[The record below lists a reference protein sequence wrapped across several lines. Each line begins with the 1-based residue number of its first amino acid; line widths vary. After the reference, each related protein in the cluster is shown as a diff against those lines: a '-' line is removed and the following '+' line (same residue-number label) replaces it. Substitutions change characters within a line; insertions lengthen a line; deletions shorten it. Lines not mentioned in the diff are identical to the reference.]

1 MNCNRHYQMVERM
14 SAFQISI
21 SSRKLERTPRD
32 PLGTG
37 INEITVKF
45 QNEAPGLIF
54 FRGPF
59 WGAYVWRGLYSK
71 GNLRFK
77 IELASLLFGSKF
89 TIFALFHLVFE
100 GNFPSTS
107 PWGLIFG
114 GAIYRRVFCITSLEG
129 LYLEGLIH
137 MEGLIFRILQYF
149 KFLTNSETCPLHRE
163 GQKMI
168 TNGRDQWLTD

>member
-32 PLGTG
+32 PLRTG

-54 FRGPF
+54 FRGLF

-77 IELASLLFGSKF
+77 IEWASLLFGSKF
-89 TIFALFHLVFE
+89 TVLALFYFVFE
-100 GNFPSTS
+100 VNFLSCKP
-107 PWGLIFG
+107 PG
-114 GAIYRRVFCITSLEG
+114 G
-129 LYLEGLIH
+129 LYLEGRFNGGFFALPVWRAYIWR
-137 MEGLIFRILQYF
+137 GLHTWRGLFSEFYSIL
-149 KFLTNSETCPLHRE
+149 NS
-163 GQKMI
+163 
-168 TNGRDQWLTD
+168 

>member
-32 PLGTG
+32 PLRTG

-59 WGAYVWRGLYSK
+59 WGAYVWSGLYSK

-77 IELASLLFGSKF
+77 IEWASLLFGSKF
-89 TIFALFHLVFE
+89 TVLALFYFVFE
-100 GNFPSTS
+100 VNFLSTS
-107 PWGLIFG
+107 PRGAYIWRGDLTEGFLHYRFGGLIFG
-114 GAIYRRVFCITSLEG
+114 GAYTHGGAYFQNFTVF
-129 LYLEGLIH
+129 
-137 MEGLIFRILQYF
+137 
-149 KFLTNSETCPLHRE
+149 
-163 GQKMI
+163 
-168 TNGRDQWLTD
+168 

>member
-54 FRGPF
+54 FRGLF

-71 GNLRFK
+71 GNLHFK
-77 IELASLLFGSKF
+77 IEWASLLFGSKF
-89 TIFALFHLVFE
+89 TTFALFHFVFE
-100 GNFPSTS
+100 GNFPCTS
-107 PWGLIFG
+107 PG
-114 GAIYRRVFCITSLEG
+114 G
-129 LYLEGLIH
+129 LYLEGRFNGGFFALPVWRAYIWR
-137 MEGLIFRILQYF
+137 GLYTWRGLFSEFYSIL
-149 KFLTNSETCPLHRE
+149 NS
-163 GQKMI
+163 
-168 TNGRDQWLTD
+168 

>member
-1 MNCNRHYQMVERM
+1 MVFCRIDKDRNGRITADELQQALSNGRTRM

-59 WGAYVWRGLYSK
+59 
-71 GNLRFK
+71 
-77 IELASLLFGSKF
+77 
-89 TIFALFHLVFE
+89 
-100 GNFPSTS
+100 
-107 PWGLIFG
+107 
-114 GAIYRRVFCITSLEG
+114 
-129 LYLEGLIH
+129 
-137 MEGLIFRILQYF
+137 
-149 KFLTNSETCPLHRE
+149 
-163 GQKMI
+163 
-168 TNGRDQWLTD
+168 

>member
-77 IELASLLFGSKF
+77 IEWASLLFGSKF

-114 GAIYRRVFCITSLEG
+114 GATSQRVFCVTDLG
-129 LYLEGLIH
+129 
-137 MEGLIFRILQYF
+137 GLIFGGAYTHGGAYF
-149 KFLTNSETCPLHRE
+149 QNFTVF
-163 GQKMI
+163 
-168 TNGRDQWLTD
+168 